1 MLRLS
6 GAGAWRRR
14 HEAGGEGDQP
24 ELASSHSLPP
34 PLSLLLP
41 FRLSPYFF
49 NAGLLHSGAL
59 LSTTAHSYASSLL
72 SSEIGTNF
80 DVLFG
85 PAYKGIPLAA
95 VTCMALSERHNV
107 QKDFCYNR
115 KEKKDHGEGGSM
127 VGAELKGRVV
137 IIDDVLTRGVS
148 SAVHLSRFRP
158 PSPVD
163 CKHLLILLRC
173 CSFRRTGRHP

>member
-1 MLRLS
+1 MNLGR
-6 GAGAWRRR
+6 
-14 HEAGGEGDQP
+14 EATNRAK
-24 ELASSHSLPP
+24 LASSPILLISLPP
-34 PLSLLLP
+34 
-41 FRLSPYFF
+41 RLSPYFF

-72 SSEIGTNF
+72 ASPVGSDF

-95 VTCMALSERHNV
+95 VTCMALSERHNI

-148 SAVHLSRFRP
+148 T
-158 PSPVD
+158 SPA
-163 CKHLLILLRC
+163 L
-173 CSFRRTGRHP
+173 